1 MEIKMSALP
10 TLNFSSAQ
18 AADRFEQSVTRSRW
32 MRQGRLILAVA
43 IPLAAAACTGGAG
56 LDIPIGPVDHSC
68 HGNPARGEESGGS
81 GCDAS
86 GHR

>member
-1 MEIKMSALP
+1 MSTLP
-10 TLNFSSAQ
+10 AMKSSA
-18 AADRFEQSVTRSRW
+18 AHAKVAFETKNAMRPRSI
-32 MRQGRLILAVA
+32 RQGPFVLVAAALAV
-43 IPLAAAACTGGAG
+43 AACTGGAG